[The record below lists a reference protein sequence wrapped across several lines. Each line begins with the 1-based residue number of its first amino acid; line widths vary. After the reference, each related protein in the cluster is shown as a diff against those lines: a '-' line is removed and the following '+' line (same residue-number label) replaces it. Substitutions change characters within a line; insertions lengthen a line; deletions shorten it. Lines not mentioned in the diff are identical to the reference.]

1 MRAVLFILIIVG
13 SIIADDMTLES
24 AIFNKV
30 VTAVT
35 AKESP
40 KVYIYTKNKA
50 LEKYPGKLGLVQSCK
65 DADIVILTT
74 LKNIPEACK
83 NKIFFA
89 TRYQHLRDERVIG
102 AFFWQ
107 KGRPNILFY
116 QKRLDKFNIKLD
128 KSFDRYIEK

>member
-1 MRAVLFILIIVG
+1 MIVG

-24 AIFNKV
+24 TIFNKV
-30 VTAVT
+30 ITAVT

-50 LEKYPGKLGLVQSCK
+50 LERYPGDLELVKSCK

-74 LKNIPEACK
+74 LKDIPEACK
-83 NKIFFA
+83 DKIFFG

-116 QKRLDKFNIKLD
+116 RKRLDKFNIQLD
-128 KSFDRYIEK
+128 KSFDKYIEE